1 MVVGKST
8 ERATLRDGCFVGD
21 RVWASD
27 LYDFSENARVSRVPL
42 RRRVGTPLPRSARPC
57 LHAPPN
63 PTPPL
68 RFHSPRAP
76 PFLSTQF
83 LCYKTLKKCLKSIP
97 EAFDKAAEDPL
108 PPGRR
113 RQLTDEQRAF
123 VKTLNAELQ
132 KFNRFFINSE
142 EDFVMKETKLEEEF
156 RRVVNEDG
164 SRGPEFTLERHRR
177 ACRAF
182 ADFHGELVLMEHWVS
197 LNYTALVKILK
208 KHDKRSTLSLRSPFL
223 VSVLQQPFYSTEVLS
238 QLITKTEARFRK
250 LNAVEMTDA
259 ERRESAA
266 ADASVAEVR
275 GWSGDAEADAGKPR
289 AEKNGNGDD
298 ARAETNRGGDAGT
311 RARGAAAEGD
321 AEDDDEDEEEGEE
334 DDGERA
340 GSPFL
345 AGLFGEATAASLAR
359 TRAAISCWDGMK
371 DEESVL
377 RPYGEVPGG
386 RKRGGEEGGV
396 TPKRIKA

>member
-1 MVVGKST
+1 M
-8 ERATLRDGCFVGD
+8 
-21 RVWASD
+21 
-27 LYDFSENARVSRVPL
+27 
-42 RRRVGTPLPRSARPC
+42 
-57 LHAPPN
+57 
-63 PTPPL
+63 
-68 RFHSPRAP
+68 
-76 PFLSTQF
+76 
-83 LCYKTLKKCLKSIP
+83 
-97 EAFDKAAEDPL
+97 EDPL

-275 GWSGDAEADAGKPR
+275 GWSGDAETDAGKPR
-289 AEKNGNGDD
+289 AEKNRNGDD
-298 ARAETNRGGDAGT
+298 GRAETNRGGDAGS
-311 RARGAAAEGD
+311 RARGAATEGD
-321 AEDDDEDEEEGEE
+321 AEDEDEDEEGEE
-334 DDGERA
+334 ERA

>member
-1 MVVGKST
+1 
-8 ERATLRDGCFVGD
+8 
-21 RVWASD
+21 
-27 LYDFSENARVSRVPL
+27 
-42 RRRVGTPLPRSARPC
+42 
-57 LHAPPN
+57 
-63 PTPPL
+63 
-68 RFHSPRAP
+68 
-76 PFLSTQF
+76 
-83 LCYKTLKKCLKSIP
+83 
-97 EAFDKAAEDPL
+97 
-108 PPGRR
+108 
-113 RQLTDEQRAF
+113 
-123 VKTLNAELQ
+123 
-132 KFNRFFINSE
+132 
-142 EDFVMKETKLEEEF
+142 MKETKLEEEF

-334 DDGERA
+334 DDEERA

>member
-1 MVVGKST
+1 V
-8 ERATLRDGCFVGD
+8 
-21 RVWASD
+21 
-27 LYDFSENARVSRVPL
+27 
-42 RRRVGTPLPRSARPC
+42 
-57 LHAPPN
+57 
-63 PTPPL
+63 
-68 RFHSPRAP
+68 
-76 PFLSTQF
+76 
-83 LCYKTLKKCLKSIP
+83 
-97 EAFDKAAEDPL
+97 EDPL

-156 RRVVNEDG
+156 RRVVNDDG
-164 SRGPEFTLERHRR
+164 SRGREFTLERHRR

-275 GWSGDAEADAGKPR
+275 GWTGDAQADAGEPR
-289 AEKNGNGDD
+289 AEKKGNGHDG
-298 ARAETNRGGDAGT
+298 RAETNRGGDAGT
-311 RARGAAAEGD
+311 RARGAAAE
-321 AEDDDEDEEEGEE
+321 DEDEDEDEGEDEGEEEGE
-334 DDGERA
+334 ERA

-345 AGLFGEATAASLAR
+345 AGLFACEATAASLAR
-359 TRAAISCWDGMK
+359 TRAAISCWDDMK

-396 TPKRIKA
+396 TPKRVKA